1 MKTLGT
7 FLTAALLA
15 ACVTTTAFADEKEGR
30 IKTRKER
37 QQGRIAEGVKSGELT
52 PAERAKIETKES
64 NLNKEIRSER
74 AANGGTL
81 TPKEKAQVNRRQNRI
96 SKDIAKQKH
105 DKQTQN
111 P

>member
-7 FLTAALLA
+7 FLTVALLA
-15 ACVTTTAFADEKEGR
+15 ACVTTTAFADEKEGA
-30 IKTRKER
+30 IKTRKEN
-37 QQGRIAEGVKSGELT
+37 QQGRIAEGVKSGALT
-52 PAERAKIETKES
+52 PAETARLEKKEA